1 MQKSLVLDESQFMGD
16 QDVVSPTAYRIN
28 QHLYYDMDAGFYMY
42 DIGVDSG
49 VLPVN
54 INNCIF

>member
-1 MQKSLVLDESQFMGD
+1 MGD

-42 DIGVDSG
+42 DIGVGSG